1 MKTVKFI
8 SIALAG
14 ALLVLSACKKGDG
27 KEPEPKIDPTSERCN
42 ASDYPQVTI
51 GTQTWMAENYR
62 CSKYDTQSEAYNAS
76 WLTDNTIP
84 TASEGEM
91 DTPYYVDESDKNN
104 WNSDSKT
111 KYGVNLTDEQVKK
124 LGYLYNWAAAVGV
137 EDGQKQKT
145 EFTGN
150 RQGICPNGWHIPSK
164 AEWQTLV
171 DYIEKTDGKG
181 TKTAGKHL
189 KTTSGWY
196 SGDSDYKPGLD
207 SYSFA
212 LLPTGIYKNGHV
224 MDVGTFSNSWTTS
237 SVEISGGVAG
247 FTGHFYYKRDYME
260 EGYVEP
266 VNFGASVRCVKD

>member
-76 WLTDNTIP
+76 WLTNNTVP
-84 TASEGEM
+84 TSESSVY
-91 DTPYYVDESDKNN
+91 TPYYTDASDKSK
-104 WNSDSKT
+104 WDKKYDYSD
-111 KYGVNLTDEQVKK
+111 NLTDAQIKK
-124 LGYLYNWAAAVGV
+124 LGYIYNWAAAVGV
-137 EDGQKQKT
+137 ENGEDYGTQP
-145 EFTGN
+145 FSGN
-150 RQGICPNGWHIPSK
+150 RQGVCPNGWHIPSLE
-164 AEWQTLV
+164 EWKTLV

-196 SGDSDYKPGLD
+196 DEGTPQTYPQGLD

-212 LLPTGIYKNGHV
+212 GLPAGFGEGSSV
-224 MDVGTFSNSWTTS
+224 CFVGTDIGFWSATPYESNINNAYCRYLNCY
-237 SVEISGGVAG
+237 VDDLDDSGSNKKYG
-247 FTGHFYYKRDYME
+247 R
-260 EGYVEP
+260 
-266 VNFGASVRCVKD
+266 SVRCVKD